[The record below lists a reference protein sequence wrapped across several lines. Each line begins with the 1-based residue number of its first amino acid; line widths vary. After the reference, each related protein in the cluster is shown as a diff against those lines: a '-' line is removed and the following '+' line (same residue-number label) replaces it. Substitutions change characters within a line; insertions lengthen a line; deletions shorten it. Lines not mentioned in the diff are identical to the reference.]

1 MCAPIIRVAAALVFH
16 AGRLLITRRPAGK
29 HLGGFWEFP
38 GGKLEKGE
46 SFQDCLKRELREE
59 LGIQVRV
66 GTLLASV
73 DHSYPPEQTLRIHFY
88 RCALDSGTPSPIEC
102 DAVEWITV
110 SMLNDYAF
118 PPADAGVLAEIQ
130 SMPELWKAET

>member
-1 MCAPIIRVAAALVFH
+1 MRMPIRVAAALVFD

-38 GGKLEKGE
+38 GGKLEEGE
-46 SFQDCLKRELREE
+46 SFQDCLQRELREE

-66 GTLLASV
+66 GELLAAV
-73 DHSYPPEQTLRIHFY
+73 EHNYPEQTLQIHFY

-102 DAVEWITV
+102 DAVEWITP

-130 SMPELWKAET
+130 SRPELWDAET

>member
-1 MCAPIIRVAAALVFH
+1 MRVPIRVAAALVFD

-38 GGKLEKGE
+38 GGKLEEGE
-46 SFQDCLKRELREE
+46 SFQDCLQRELREE

-66 GTLLASV
+66 GALLAAV
-73 DHSYPPEQTLRIHFY
+73 DHNYPEQTLRIHFY

-102 DAVEWITV
+102 DAVEWITA

-130 SMPELWKAET
+130 SHPELWSAET